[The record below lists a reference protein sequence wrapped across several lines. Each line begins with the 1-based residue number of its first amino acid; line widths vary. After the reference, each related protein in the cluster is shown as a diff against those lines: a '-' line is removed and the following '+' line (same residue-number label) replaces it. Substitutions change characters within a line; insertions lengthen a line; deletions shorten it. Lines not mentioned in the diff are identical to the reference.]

1 MLEAATEWL
10 ASAGTLPAA
19 VEAWAAAEAYR
30 TVDRWPVVPAE
41 ARTRRRWWTAAREAL
56 GTVRFEMLWAEGGS
70 RDVQEALDLAM
81 VAVGAA
87 DLQDLP
93 AAPAPARRGRF
104 DLTPR
109 EQEVLALVASGM
121 SDGEI
126 AASLVISKKT
136 ASVHVANIKAKL
148 GASSRVE
155 VATIAL
161 REHLS

>member
-1 MLEAATEWL
+1 VT
-10 ASAGTLPAA
+10 
-19 VEAWAAAEAYR
+19 
-30 TVDRWPVVPAE
+30 
-41 ARTRRRWWTAAREAL
+41 REAL
-56 GTVRFEMLWAEGGS
+56 GTVRFEMLWAMGGS
-70 RDVQEALDLAM
+70 RDVQEALDIAM

-93 AAPAPARRGRF
+93 AAPTPARRGRF
-104 DLTPR
+104 NLTPR

-126 AASLVISKKT
+126 ASSLVISKKT

-161 REHLS
+161 REGFA